1 MEIAQVL
8 AHRVGHNARQ
18 AAPVRLREVES

>member
-1 MEIAQVL
+1 MKIAQVL

-18 AAPVRLREVES
+18 AAPVRLREVE